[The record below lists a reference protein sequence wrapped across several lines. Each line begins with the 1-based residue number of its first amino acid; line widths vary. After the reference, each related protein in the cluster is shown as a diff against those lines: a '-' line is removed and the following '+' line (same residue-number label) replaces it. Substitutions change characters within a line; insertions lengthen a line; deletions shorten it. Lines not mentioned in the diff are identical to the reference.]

1 MSKERES
8 LQMRLF
14 SRTQEVA
21 GIANALSSCY
31 VHSSEKEKSRGPSY
45 PWMSSFPA
53 RKRALSLR
61 EEISEALKIESG
73 ILLDHMACL
82 QEKRKKGTHKKLGT
96 IIRNL
101 MSFIRGL
108 ENDGVIEKEYLELFK
123 QEILLFQKDW
133 KRLRRLSR

>member
-1 MSKERES
+1 MSKERDS
-8 LQMRLF
+8 LQLRLF

-31 VHSSEKEKSRGPSY
+31 IPSLDREQKRTQAH

-61 EEISEALKIESG
+61 EEISEAIRVESG
-73 ILLDHMACL
+73 ILQDYMYNL
-82 QEKRKKGTHKKLGT
+82 QEKRKKGSNKKLGT

-101 MSFIRGL
+101 MTFIRGL
-108 ENDGVIEKEYLELFK
+108 ENDGVNEKEYLDLFK
-123 QEILLFQKDW
+123 QEVLLFQKDW
-133 KRLRRLSR
+133 KKLRRLSR